1 MKDHHDALT
10 GIKALSSPQ
19 AVDIGCWRRAKQP
32 NATGGLRDERG
43 EKFYFQLLRVTAC
56 SCIRWTA
63 THSAE
68 HVLRHA
74 PAVSAMRTRLERPST
89 EAATGAEK
97 KDSLPHDQVA
107 QLYALASQQIIEPQG
122 LKLPQPLAIGWCGG
136 CVLACSASSMSRLTR
151 SARCRH
157 SGRRR
162 HRLAA
167 TYSILC
173 RSGEM

>member
-1 MKDHHDALT
+1 LHYGIDQLMKDHHDALT

-43 EKFYFQLLRVTAC
+43 EKFYFQPLRVTAC

-97 KDSLPHDQVA
+97 K
-107 QLYALASQQIIEPQG
+107 I
-122 LKLPQPLAIGWCGG
+122 
-136 CVLACSASSMSRLTR
+136 
-151 SARCRH
+151 RCRMTK
-157 SGRRR
+157 SRNST
-162 HRLAA
+162 RLPANKSLNRKA
-167 TYSILC
+167 
-173 RSGEM
+173 